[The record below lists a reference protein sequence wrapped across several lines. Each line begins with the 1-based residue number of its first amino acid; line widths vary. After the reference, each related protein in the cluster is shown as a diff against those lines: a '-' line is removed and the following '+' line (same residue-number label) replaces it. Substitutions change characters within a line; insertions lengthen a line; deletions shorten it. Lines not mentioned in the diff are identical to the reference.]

1 MNSSGEKREGKATR
15 RRGSREHGG
24 GRQQKSSQQ
33 AAFSNP
39 PSVPSTQHLQP
50 HAADVHVASFFSIHR
65 PISITA
71 SVPPT
76 SNTEAFDSLF
86 SSKRP
91 ARTTDPADVILTLST
106 AARSLENAA
115 AEEDMNDA
123 AAGGYGHFDAGGGGD
138 QYDAIDASNMYISVE
153 EYARRLRPFHPPPPP
168 APASDSASAVD
179 SASSVDE
186 SSSSSSSKSSMY
198 DAQTS
203 PFVRPD
209 DMNAP
214 PAAGSEGDASVD
226 VPNGA
231 GVGYVERP
239 HEDRSMHVISTKRR
253 RRLKMK
259 KHKYKKL
266 LRRTR
271 TLRRKLDKA

>member
-1 MNSSGEKREGKATR
+1 
-15 RRGSREHGG
+15 
-24 GRQQKSSQQ
+24 
-33 AAFSNP
+33 
-39 PSVPSTQHLQP
+39 
-50 HAADVHVASFFSIHR
+50 
-65 PISITA
+65 
-71 SVPPT
+71 
-76 SNTEAFDSLF
+76 
-86 SSKRP
+86 
-91 ARTTDPADVILTLST
+91 
-106 AARSLENAA
+106 
-115 AEEDMNDA
+115 MNDA

-168 APASDSASAVD
+168 APASDSAAAVD

-186 SSSSSSSKSSMY
+186 SSSSSSSKSSVSATQPQKTGSPEEEASSSYYSTVLTIRESTHADGYYKMY

-226 VPNGA
+226 VPNDA